1 MPPLPAAAPKK
12 GLIERVALIT
22 LVGLSV
28 VSVLGVALVTVY
40 LNRINDSTSALARTD
55 AMPAYVGRPQ
65 PVAAANGSAP
75 MNFLVLVTT
84 SDSLDAVVVAN
95 LSASRR
101 SLTLITVPANL
112 AVPATPSQ
120 TLASSYALDPA
131 ITVRAMEG
139 LTGARMDH
147 QIRLD
152 LTCFAAAIDTVG
164 GVDLAGTHLNG
175 NQAVQKTR
183 LGSDSSN
190 TALATGSLIRAAL
203 IGANDHF
210 GLLDPSRFPKMIDTI
225 NPCLQVDTGL
235 TAEVIQSTLVESS
248 VHPQDTRLWPLA
260 ARSSTTGL
268 TADASASQALREALA
283 SPDLVTTAQYQQ
295 ATLLP

>member
-22 LVGLSV
+22 LVGLSAL
-28 VSVLGVALVTVY
+28 SVLGVGLVTVY
-40 LNRINDSTSALARTD
+40 LDRINDATSALARTD
-55 AMPAYVGRPQ
+55 SMPAYVGRPQ
-65 PVAAANGSAP
+65 PVVAANGSTP
-75 MNFLVLVTT
+75 LNFLVLVTT
-84 SDSLDAVVVAN
+84 SDSLDAVIVAN

-101 SLTLITVPANL
+101 NLTLITVPANL
-112 AVPATPSQ
+112 AVPAAPSQ

-152 LTCFAAAIDTVG
+152 LNCFATAIDTVG
-164 GVDLAGTHLNG
+164 GVDLAGTHVNG
-175 NQAVQKTR
+175 SQAIQTTR
-183 LGSDSSN
+183 LDSDSSN
-190 TALATGSLIRAAL
+190 TALATGSLIRASL
-203 IGANDHF
+203 VGANVHF
-210 GLLDPSRFPKMIDTI
+210 SLLDPSRFSKMIDAI
-225 NPCLQVDTGL
+225 NPCVEVDSGL
-235 TAEVIQSTLVESS
+235 TAEVIESTLVESS

-260 ARSSTTGL
+260 ARSSATGT
-268 TADASASQALREALA
+268 TADASASEALREALA
-283 SPDLVTTAQYQQ
+283 SPELAATAQYQQ